1 MMKCHLFICT
11 NSPNKPNKC
20 GSKNAELLRQKIK
33 DTCKEKYSADV
44 ASEIRINSAGCLGQC
59 ERGIAAVMYPEGQW
73 FYDLKYF
80 ALAAGATALSEN
92 EIAEN
97 KKTENVLLAAVDSML
112 KK

>member
-1 MMKCHLFICT
+1 MKCHLFICT

-33 DTCKEKYSADV
+33 DTCKEKYSAES

-59 ERGIAAVMYPEGQW
+59 ERGIAAVLYPKDQW

-80 ALAAGATALSEN
+80 APANGADDLSEI
-92 EIAEN
+92 EKIEN
-97 KKTENVLLAAVDSML
+97 KKTENLLLDAIEQTI
-112 KK
+112 KN